1 MVEIL
6 ANPTVSAV
14 IPTYNRA
21 HLGRCI
27 RILPKWYSGQRANL
41 ETMVTPGKIDSDSM
55 VEVFKNERRLKYAHT
70 KGVSRAASS

>member
-1 MVEIL
+1 MAETL

-27 RILPKWYSGQRANL
+27 RILPKQHSGQK
-41 ETMVTPGKIDSDSM
+41 EPI
-55 VEVFKNERRLKYAHT
+55 
-70 KGVSRAASS
+70 